1 MKIKTSN
8 TVAPRK
14 MFLVGSAILT
24 LGIGLG
30 HLTAVA
36 QSRAGPPVLPAEPIV
51 TVAAK
56 QVGIRRCLPAIAAIA
71 QRATMGA
78 TIQDVIIDWD
88 RQIPDAAP
96 FFSLTGLGNGT
107 QRAALTI
114 AAIPTAG
121 GCAVLVERMSASS
134 QSCSQIAASELPGFR
149 SGELIDGIMVY
160 QNPQSAS
167 ETYTLIKSGDGCL
180 IVRRQATMKWP
191 PAP

>member
-1 MKIKTSN
+1 MRNMTSSSI
-8 TVAPRK
+8 TPRK
-14 MFLVGSAILT
+14 LSAVASAALIF
-24 LGIGLG
+24 GIGLG
-30 HLTAVA
+30 HLTAFA
-36 QSRAGPPVLPAEPIV
+36 QSRVGPPVPPSEPIV
-51 TVAAK
+51 AVAAK
-56 QVGIRRCLPAIAAIA
+56 QIGVRRCLPAISAIA

-121 GCAVLVERMSASS
+121 GCAVLVERMSSS
-134 QSCSQIAASELPGFR
+134 NQSCSQIAASELQGFR
-149 SGELIDGIMVY
+149 SGELIDGITVY

-167 ETYTLIKSGDGCL
+167 ETYTMIKSDGGCL
-180 IVRRQATMKWP
+180 IVRRQASMKWP